1 MTFLAA
7 LFAILKNIIYGTTVF
22 FTGELT
28 ATVDVLDLLALR
40 FLLSAFV
47 MWILKVT
54 RVLKI
59 KISVKDFFV
68 RNERSPF
75 IKSILLAALFEPV
88 LYMLF
93 ETIGISMTTGVTAGV
108 ILSLSAVSSC
118 ILEVVVLKE
127 KSTWMQRIFLG
138 IGIFGAIYIT
148 LNTNTSS
155 GENTVLGIVCMF
167 LAVLAGS
174 LFCVFSR
181 KSSSKFSSMEITYI
195 SCLLGAVAFNTVN
208 VIRHI
213 VSGTL
218 LHYFDPYWNWQ
229 NLIGFVFLGVLSTV
243 VATGMNNYALSKMQV
258 STMMAFAGISTLVT
272 IAVGVCI
279 QGETLHAY
287 HIIGLVCIVVRMI
300 GVSYIAIRRDRKK
313 KQAISPKESAE

>member
-40 FLLSAFV
+40 FLLSTVV

-54 RVLKI
+54 HVLKI

-68 RNERSPF
+68 RNDRSPF
-75 IKSILLAALFEPV
+75 MKSILLAALFEPV

-118 ILEVVVLKE
+118 ILEVVILKE

-148 LNTNTSS
+148 LNTNTAT
-155 GENTVLGIVCMF
+155 GENSVIGIVCMF
-167 LAVLAGS
+167 LAVLVGS

-195 SCLLGAVAFNTVN
+195 SCVLGAVAFNTVN

-313 KQAISPKESAE
+313 ASGNVLKE